1 MASAGRCRLRQR
13 RAAVRRTS
21 GSSGRRR
28 DRLYR
33 ANTSAAGLAADR
45 GFTGVGGA
53 SQFARHRC
61 RASELAASFA
71 IQRRQSAGA
80 GAMPASPAFA
90 HTPGKMT
97 MSHHQPVPPARSLR
111 ATVRLQF
118 HRDFSFDDALAQLDY
133 YAAIGVSHLY
143 ASPILTARSGSTH
156 GYDVIDPGRVNPELG
171 GEEGLRRLVQALH
184 ERKMGLIVDIVPNHM
199 AVGEQNPWWCD
210 VLLWG
215 QHSPYASWFDIEW
228 LGADPALH
236 GKFLLPVLG
245 KSYGAVLQDGEIG
258 LGFDAA
264 TARLHVE
271 ISGSRLPVAPED
283 YVEILSSANAVRLAP
298 AISAFRRVLEAV
310 GQDERKTRAEQAWR
324 ILKELTLADQTQAA
338 SGSDVPVD
346 IHAALAAYAAAPHG
360 MQALHALLERQHY
373 RLCDWRNA
381 GDEINWRRFFEIGDL
396 IGMRVEQHDVFDA
409 VHATLFRLYGEG
421 VIDGMRIDHIDGLAD
436 PAGYVQRL
444 RARLQALRPTHP
456 PYIIAEKI
464 LASNE
469 SLPTGWGLDGT
480 SGYDFMDQAGAVLHD
495 GAGAVTLDAIWKE
508 YRADPDGFDTIVLR
522 TRRRLLSQNF
532 ASEFNALTSAL
543 HALARSAVG
552 SRDISLMSIRRC
564 MLELLAHFPVYRTY
578 GNRDGCDSR
587 DAFLIRATVA
597 RIRDGLRIPDGST
610 LDAIAGW
617 LADSPLME
625 TQDERHGQLH
635 WRALTRFQQ
644 LTPPLT
650 AKSTEDTAFYRYGR
664 LLSRNEVGSDP
675 SQLALSAEAFHRDV
689 VRRQRDFPTSML
701 ATATHDH
708 KRGEDARMR
717 LAVLSEIPAHWQ
729 QALQR
734 WRALNTTARLQAPID
749 PVDELMLY
757 QTLVG
762 VWPLPQ
768 TTYSSQPSPSG
779 ESHPGELTQLIGRVS
794 EWQRKALREAKRRT
808 DWNAPDPVY
817 EGHCEAFLQRILRS
831 DADNPFLP
839 ALRTFVQEI
848 SAAGALNS
856 LSQTMLRLTVPGIPD
871 LYQGCDLWDFS
882 LVDPDNRRPVD
893 YALRQ
898 SLMARNGVRA
908 LTLEDWRRG
917 DCKQQLI
924 RTLLHF
930 RSGREA
936 LFTTGDYLPL
946 TVDGELAEHL
956 LAFARSAG
964 DVTVV
969 VLCSRHAARLIASG
983 HSAQSLH
990 SAVPLIPPQRWADT
1004 RVHLPLEWTGGEW
1017 QSILSG
1023 MQGAIREQYIDVAD
1037 VLRSFPVD
1045 MLVLSR

>member
-1 MASAGRCRLRQR
+1 MPTSNPQQLPRPLQATLRIQFH
-13 RAAVRRTS
+13 
-21 GSSGRRR
+21 
-28 DRLYR
+28 
-33 ANTSAAGLAADR
+33 R
-45 GFTGVGGA
+45 GFT
-53 SQFARHRC
+53 
-61 RASELAASFA
+61 
-71 IQRRQSAGA
+71 
-80 GAMPASPAFA
+80 
-90 HTPGKMT
+90 
-97 MSHHQPVPPARSLR
+97 
-111 ATVRLQF
+111 
-118 HRDFSFDDALAQLDY
+118 FDDALAQCDY
-133 YAAIGVSHLY
+133 FAALGVSHLY
-143 ASPILTARSGSTH
+143 ASPIFTARSGSTH
-156 GYDVIDPGRVNPELG
+156 GYDVVDPGRVNPELG
-171 GEEGLRRLVQALH
+171 GEEGLRRLVQGLH
-184 ERKMGLIVDIVPNHM
+184 ARQMGLIVDIVPNHM
-199 AVGEQNPWWCD
+199 AVDGQNPWWYD
-210 VLLWG
+210 ILLWG
-215 QHSPYASWFDIEW
+215 QHSRHASWFDIEW

-236 GKFLLPVLG
+236 GKVLLPVLG
-245 KSYGAVLQDGEIG
+245 KPYGQLLRDAEIG
-258 LGFDAA
+258 LGFDVES
-264 TARLHVE
+264 ARLYVA
-271 ISGSRLPVAPED
+271 IPGNRLPVAPED
-283 YVEILSSANAVRLAP
+283 YVEILSAADSPYLTKS
-298 AISAFRRVLEAV
+298 ITAFERVLDAAV
-310 GQDERKTRAEQAWR
+310 QEERQTRAEQAWR
-324 ILKELTLADQTQAA
+324 ELATTVADVEGMA
-338 SGSDVPVD
+338 SL
-346 IHAALAAYAAAPHG
+346 HTALATFSAATPHG
-360 MQALHALLERQHY
+360 AQALHALLERQHY
-373 RLCDWRNA
+373 RLTDWRNA

-396 IGMRVEQHDVFDA
+396 IGMRVEQVDVFEA
-409 VHATLFRLYGEG
+409 THAGLFRLYEEG
-421 VIDGMRIDHIDGLAD
+421 LIDGVRIDHIDGLAD
-436 PAGYVQRL
+436 PAAYVRRL
-444 RARLQALRPTHP
+444 RERLQGIRRDIV

-464 LASNE
+464 LAPDE
-469 SLPTGWGLDGT
+469 SLRNSWSLDGT
-480 SGYDFMDQAGAVLHD
+480 TGYDFMDQAGAVLHD
-495 GAGAVTLDAIWKE
+495 GEGAAALDTIWKE
-508 YRADPDGFDTIVLR
+508 YRADPDGFDYVVLA
-522 TRRRLLSQNF
+522 TRRRLLTQNF
-532 ASEFNALTSAL
+532 ASEFNALTATL
-543 HALARSAVG
+543 HALARTSVAT
-552 SRDISLMSIRRC
+552 RDISLMSIRRC
-564 MLELLAHFPVYRTY
+564 MLELLAYFPVYRSY
-578 GNRDGCDSR
+578 GDHDGCDSR
-587 DAFLIRATVA
+587 DGFLIRTTAA
-597 RIRDGLRIPDGST
+597 RVRDCLRKQDLPT

-617 LADSPLME
+617 LADAPEPEKLQGLKNQQHQEGHAANYS
-625 TQDERHGQLH
+625 QLH

-675 SQLALSAEAFHRDV
+675 AQLALPVEDFHRDV
-689 VRRQRDFPTSML
+689 LRRQRDFPRSML

-734 WRALNTTARLQAPID
+734 WRALNTTARQQAPID

-768 TTYSSQPSPSG
+768 TTQSSPSSPSG
-779 ESHPGELTQLIGRVS
+779 ESHSGELTDLIRRVS
-794 EWQRKALREAKRRT
+794 AWQRKALREAKRRT

-831 DADNPFLP
+831 DTDNPFLP
-839 ALRTFVQEI
+839 ALRAFVQEI

-856 LSQTMLRLTVPGIPD
+856 LSQTMLRLTAPGIPD

-898 SLMARNGVRA
+898 ALMARNGVRA

-1004 RVHLPLEWTGGEW
+1004 AVHLPLEWTGGEW

-1045 MLVLSR
+1045 VLVLSRGGGPIAGSRSGAVE

>member
-133 YAAIGVSHLY
+133 YAALSVSHLY
-143 ASPILTARSGSTH
+143 ASPIFAARSGSTH

-171 GEEGLRRLVQALH
+171 GEPGLRRLVQALH
-184 ERKMGLIVDIVPNHM
+184 ARHMGLIVDIVPNHM
-199 AVGEQNPWWCD
+199 AVGEHNPWWCD
-210 VLLWG
+210 VLRWG
-215 QHSPYASWFDIEW
+215 QHSRHAGWFDIEW

-236 GKFLLPVLG
+236 GKVLLPVLG
-245 KSYGAVLQDGEIG
+245 KPYGEVLRDGEIG
-258 LGFDAA
+258 LHFDAESA
-264 TARLHVE
+264 QLQVVIPGH
-271 ISGSRLPVAPED
+271 RLPLAPED
-283 YVEILSSANAVRLAP
+283 YAAILAATPSPHLHAAASAFSRLLDAAVQEERQTLARHAWRELATAAAQADGLRAINQALAP
-298 AISAFRRVLEAV
+298 FSAA
-310 GQDERKTRAEQAWR
+310 T
-324 ILKELTLADQTQAA
+324 
-338 SGSDVPVD
+338 
-346 IHAALAAYAAAPHG
+346 PHG
-360 MQALHALLERQHY
+360 AQALHALLERQHY

-396 IGMRVEQHDVFDA
+396 IGMRVEQEDVFEA
-409 VHATLFRLYGEG
+409 MHAMLFRLYEEG
-421 VIDGMRIDHIDGLAD
+421 LIDGVRIDHIDGLAD
-436 PAGYVQRL
+436 PAAYVQRL
-444 RARLQALRPTHP
+444 RARLQAIRRDRI

-464 LASNE
+464 LAPDEN
-469 SLPTGWGLDGT
+469 LRPHWGLDGT

-495 GAGAVTLDAIWKE
+495 ADGAAALDAIWKE
-508 YRADPDGFDTIVLR
+508 YRADPDGFDHIVLAA
-522 TRRRLLSQNF
+522 RRRLLGQNF
-532 ASEFNALTSAL
+532 ASEYNALCLAL
-543 HALARSAVG
+543 HALARATVDM
-552 SRDISLMSIRRC
+552 RDISLMSIRRC
-564 MLELLAHFPVYRTY
+564 MLELLAHFPVYRSY
-578 GNRDGCDSR
+578 ANRAGCDSH
-587 DAFLIRATVA
+587 DAYLIRTTAA
-597 RIRDGLRIPDGST
+597 RIRGYLRQLDQST
-610 LDAIAGW
+610 LDTIAAW
-617 LADSPLME
+617 LAQAEGQNARVPNY
-625 TQDERHGQLH
+625 QQLH

-675 SQLALSAEAFHRDV
+675 AQLGLTVDAFHRHTL
-689 VRRQRDFPTSML
+689 RRQQHFPRSML
-701 ATATHDH
+701 TTATHDH

-729 QALQR
+729 QSLQR
-734 WRALNTTARLQAPID
+734 WRALNAAARAQMPID
-749 PVDELMLY
+749 AVDELMLY
-757 QTLVG
+757 QTLIG
-762 VWPLPQ
+762 AWPLEPGQDAAAAKVALPQ
-768 TTYSSQPSPSG
+768 
-779 ESHPGELTQLIGRVS
+779 LVARVS

-808 DWNAPDPVY
+808 DWNAPDLAY
-817 EGHCEAFLQRILRS
+817 EANCEGFLQRILRP
-831 DADNPFLP
+831 DADNLFLP
-839 ALRTFVQEI
+839 ALRAFVQEVA
-848 SAAGALNS
+848 AAGALNS
-856 LSQTMLRLTVPGIPD
+856 LSQTMLRLSAPGIPD

-882 LVDPDNRRPVD
+882 LVDPDNRRAVD
-893 YALRQ
+893 YPLRQ
-898 SLMARNGVRA
+898 ALMAQATVQP
-908 LTLEDWRRG
+908 LTLADWRSG
-917 DCKQQLI
+917 ACKQQLI
-924 RTLLHF
+924 RSLLHF
-930 RSGREA
+930 RSGRSA
-936 LFTTGDYLPL
+936 LFTGGAYLPL
-946 TVDGELAEHL
+946 TVSGALERHL
-956 LAFARSAG
+956 LAFARSTPELS
-964 DVTVV
+964 VI

-983 HSAQSLH
+983 HSSQSLQ
-990 SAVPLIPPQRWADT
+990 AATPLIAPQQWADT
-1004 RVHLPLEWTGGEW
+1004 TVQLPPQWQQGEW

-1023 MQGAIREQYIDVAD
+1023 MQGAIREQQLVVAD

-1045 MLVLSR
+1045 LLVLSR

>member
-1 MASAGRCRLRQR
+1 MHAPESL
-13 RAAVRRTS
+13 
-21 GSSGRRR
+21 
-28 DRLYR
+28 
-33 ANTSAAGLAADR
+33 TSASSSSLSLSCGPADW
-45 GFTGVGGA
+45 
-53 SQFARHRC
+53 
-61 RASELAASFA
+61 
-71 IQRRQSAGA
+71 
-80 GAMPASPAFA
+80 
-90 HTPGKMT
+90 
-97 MSHHQPVPPARSLR
+97 LR
-111 ATVRLQF
+111 ATMRLQF
-118 HRDFSFDDALAQLDY
+118 HRDFTFDDALAQLDY

-236 GKFLLPVLG
+236 GKVLLPVLG

-346 IHAALAAYAAAPHG
+346 IHAALAAYAAAAPHG

-464 LASNE
+464 LASDE

-625 TQDERHGQLH
+625 TQDERYGELH

-729 QALQR
+729 QTLQR
-734 WRALNTTARLQAPID
+734 WRALNAAARAQLPID
-749 PVDELMLY
+749 AVDELMLY
-757 QTLVG
+757 QTLIG
-762 VWPLPQ
+762 VWPLLQ
-768 TTYSSQPSPSG
+768 SEQAQPSG
-779 ESHPGELTQLIGRVS
+779 LAALIERVS
-794 EWQRKALREAKRRT
+794 AWQRKALREAKRRS
-808 DWNAPDPVY
+808 DWNAPDLAY
-817 EGHCEAFLQRILRS
+817 EANCDSFLQRIVRP
-831 DADNPFLP
+831 DADNAFLP
-839 ALRTFVQEI
+839 ALRVLVQEI
-848 SAAGALNS
+848 AAAGALNS

-871 LYQGCDLWDFS
+871 VYQGCDLWDFS

-893 YALRQ
+893 YAFRQ
-898 SLMARNGVRA
+898 ALMARDQLQPV
-908 LTLEDWRRG
+908 TLDDWRSG
-917 DCKQQLI
+917 ACKQQLL

-930 RSGREA
+930 RSGRNA
-936 LFTTGDYLPL
+936 LFTTADYLPL
-946 TVDGELAEHL
+946 QVGGALQSHL
-956 LAFARSAG
+956 LAFAR
-964 DVTVV
+964 VTDELAVV
-969 VLCSRHAARLIASG
+969 VLCSRHGARLIAVG
-983 HSAQSLH
+983 HSAQSLPM
-990 SAVPLIPPQRWADT
+990 ALPLIPPQHWGDT
-1004 RVHLPLEWTGGEW
+1004 VVHLPPAWRDGEW

-1023 MQGAIREQYIDVAD
+1023 ARGAIRQQHLLVGDI
-1037 VLRSFPVD
+1037 LRSFPVD
-1045 MLVLSR
+1045 LLVLTR